1 MSAGNDIAGARPRI
15 AVVIVTFNSGDVL
28 EDALE
33 SLRAQTGIDLTA
45 VVVAD
50 NASTDGSLGIAEAA
64 DGLPV
69 RTIQTGRNAGYAAA
83 INIGMDALDMRKIDA
98 VFLMNPDCRLQPDA
112 LHRLAGALREPGRG
126 IAVPLIVNPDG
137 TLQPSLRRRPAVGR
151 AIVEAIIGGN
161 RAGRIGALGELVMDS
176 RAYREPG
183 PTAWATGAA
192 MLIAT
197 DAIRDLGPWDE
208 SFLLYSEETEYC
220 LRAGD
225 RGWTVWYEPA
235 AVVEHIGGESGT
247 NPVLAAL
254 VVTNKVELFR
264 RRRGAPASWAYHA
277 AVALGEGVRALLG
290 RRTART
296 AFTALFSAARRRQ
309 IRQTITGEAGPLKE
323 IR

>member
-1 MSAGNDIAGARPRI
+1 
-15 AVVIVTFNSGDVL
+15 V
-28 EDALE
+28 AL
-33 SLRAQTGIDLTA
+33 SPI
-45 VVVAD
+45 VVVD
-50 NASTDGSLGIAEAA
+50 NASRDDSVMIARAA
-64 DGLPV
+64 EQTLPV
-69 RTIQTGRNAGYAAA
+69 RTVATGRNGGYAAA
-83 INIGMDALDMRKIDA
+83 INAGIAAMDLDELDA
-98 VFLMNPDCRLQPDA
+98 VMVLNPDCSVRPDTLAQLWQALQ
-112 LHRLAGALREPGRG
+112 RPGIG
-126 IAVPLIVNPDG
+126 IAAPRLVNPDG
-137 TLQPSLRRRPAVGR
+137 SLQPTLRRMPTVRRALAEAVLGKAAGR
-151 AIVEAIIGGN
+151 AG
-161 RAGRIGALGELVMDS
+161 LGELVTDPQSHS
-176 RAYREPG
+176 RPG
-183 PTAWATGAA
+183 PAAWATGAA
-192 MLIAT
+192 LLISVEAVRAT
-197 DAIRDLGPWDE
+197 GPWDE

-225 RGWTVWYEPA
+225 RGWTIWYEPA